1 MQIESN
7 KKLIYFFFTIFLDKK
22 SNIDKLKATRN
33 TQEMLA
39 LKRSKS
45 FYYL

>member
-22 SNIDKLKATRN
+22 SNIDKATRN